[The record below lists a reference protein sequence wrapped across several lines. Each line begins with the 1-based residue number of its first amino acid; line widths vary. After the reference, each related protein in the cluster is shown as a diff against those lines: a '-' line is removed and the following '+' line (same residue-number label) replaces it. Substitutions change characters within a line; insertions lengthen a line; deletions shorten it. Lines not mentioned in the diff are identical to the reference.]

1 MDVAFMLMLLLTGV
15 TELALLFLRA
25 TPLMGT
31 MLALHLGFVLGFF
44 LTMPYGKFMHGIF
57 RGLALVRYAAEKRRH
72 LG

>member
-1 MDVAFMLMLLLTGV
+1 MLMLLLTGV